1 MVNNN
6 LRKVRQNT
14 GMSIS
19 ELARRTK
26 TSRQTITNI
35 ELNGQEPSVI
45 LGLRIAEALN
55 KDIRDIFFTDDVI
68 QGLQIESA

>member
-1 MVNNN
+1 MINNN
-6 LRKVRQNT
+6 LRKVRQST

-35 ELNGQEPSVI
+35 ELSGQEPGVI

-55 KDIRDIFFTDDVI
+55 TDIKDIFFTHDVI
-68 QGLQIESA
+68 QGLQTESA